1 MTREQ
6 RKAIK
11 RICADF
17 GFDDYKE
24 LKEYFKDFFG
34 DPLDLDLWDK
44 TEDGLYNELTNA
56 AIIFAML
63 FCTLSTII
71 ITLSNFSD
79 KGDYY
84 GKI

>member
-1 MTREQ
+1 MTKEQ

-44 TEDGLYNELTNA
+44 TEDGLYNELTKFLEHW
-56 AIIFAML
+56 II
-63 FCTLSTII
+63 
-71 ITLSNFSD
+71 
-79 KGDYY
+79 YR
-84 GKI
+84 